1 MTPPRRRIAIAFATL
16 TLAAMTA
23 ACGAIGTAVDCNA
36 AAQEANKITT
46 DWSSAVTKS
55 ATDPAAIEKA
65 SQDAATKTKDLA
77 SKHDGEIAAALN
89 DLAAGFDSMK
99 GDMSNVS
106 TFTTKIQ
113 GFQTTITSACS

>member
-16 TLAAMTA
+16 TLAAMTS

-36 AAQEANKITT
+36 AAQEVTTITT

-55 ATDPAAIEKA
+55 ATDPAALEKA
-65 SQDAATKTKDLA
+65 SQEAATKTKDLA

-89 DLAAGFDSMK
+89 DLAAGFESVK
-99 GDMSNVS
+99 GDMAGVS
-106 TFTTKIQ
+106 TLSTKVQ
-113 GFQTTITSACS
+113 GFQTKIMSACS